1 MATFQPRQRR
11 LKIRTRQFHFVAYEA
26 TPGNVKRKEEPVP
39 AMWYLMVEG
48 RRCPVMPFEVAQPEE
63 EVELALTEWVTDNA
77 LAPAGPEPR
86 LVEPVVE
93 LWEE

>member
-11 LKIRTRQFHFVAYEA
+11 LRIRARSFHFVAYEA
-26 TPGNVKRKEEPVP
+26 TPGNAKRGEDPTP

-48 RRCPVMPFEVAQPEE
+48 RRCPVMPFEVAQPEP
-63 EVELALTEWVTDNA
+63 EVERALTDWVTDNA
-77 LAPAGPEPR
+77 LAPVEADVAPT
-86 LVEPVVE
+86 EPVAE

>member
-11 LKIRTRQFHFVAYEA
+11 LKIRARQFHFVAYEA
-26 TPGNVKRKEEPVP
+26 TPGNAKRNEDPTP

-48 RRCPVMPFEVAQPEE
+48 RRCPVMPFEIAQPEE

-77 LAPAGPEPR
+77 LAPASAEPR